1 MVLTGT
7 QSPSSSAED
16 VELETVETDV
26 EDKQYVDNVV
36 ATTKTESDES
46 LDYFQ
51 KLAKEA

>member
-1 MVLTGT
+1 M
-7 QSPSSSAED
+7 
-16 VELETVETDV
+16 ELNDTPEVDV

-36 ATTKTESDES
+36 KTTSNESDDS